1 MSTVLA
7 PEAINKQDRQV
18 GTRRAHRTWGEAQTT
33 DEQSCM
39 GGKMAPHLTG
49 AVSLAGACRQGERV
63 ADGDRIE
70 DEALIDQ
77 CRRGDRTAFN
87 ALMRRHYPRVH
98 AVARRLS

>member
-18 GTRRAHRTWGEAQTT
+18 GTRGALRTVGEAETAG
-33 DEQSCM
+33 EQSCM
-39 GGKMAPHLTG
+39 GGKMAPHQTG
-49 AVSLAGACRQGERV
+49 TISLAGACRQGERV

-70 DEALIDQ
+70 DEALIDR

-87 ALMRRHYPRVH
+87 ALMRRHYPLVR
-98 AVARRLS
+98 AVAR